1 MVEGPIAD
9 HDGCELSVDE
19 LAREAGT
26 TVRNVRLYQERGLL
40 PPPRR
45 EGRRGR
51 YGPDHLRRLRLV
63 LTLLG
68 RGYPITAIRELLEA
82 WEDHRSLG
90 DVLGFE
96 EALAEPFTT
105 APPREVSLAEL
116 AAMFP
121 AGDPVTLLRA
131 IDLGVVRPEDDHFSA
146 PAPALFEAG
155 TQLAADGVPME
166 AVLDAAAAIRAATD
180 DLAEHFVGLFREH
193 VWQPFVDAGMPPG
206 QLPRITEALRRQ
218 RPLATQA
225 VVAALADA
233 LRRHTDAAAAGWAR
247 SAPPAS
253 APSGPEQDDDDGP
266 TAAAT

>member
-1 MVEGPIAD
+1 MEEDPIAD
-9 HDGCELSVDE
+9 QNGPEWSVDE

-51 YGPDHLRRLRLV
+51 YGADHLRRLRLV

-96 EALAEPFTT
+96 EALAAPFTT

-116 AAMFP
+116 AALFP

-131 IDLGVVRPEDDHFSA
+131 IDLGVVRPEDDHFTA

-166 AVLDAAAAIRAATD
+166 AVLDAAAAILAATD
-180 DLAEHFVGLFREH
+180 DLAARFVALFRDH
-193 VWQPFVDAGMPPG
+193 VWRPYVDAGMPPG
-206 QLPRITEALRRQ
+206 DLPRITEVLQRQ
-218 RPLATQA
+218 RPLATSA
-225 VVAALADA
+225 VVAALAAA
-233 LRRHTDAAAAGWAR
+233 LQRHTEAA
-247 SAPPAS
+247 
-253 APSGPEQDDDDGP
+253 
-266 TAAAT
+266 TAAEWPATRRLPERQPDPQPRPAQAETG